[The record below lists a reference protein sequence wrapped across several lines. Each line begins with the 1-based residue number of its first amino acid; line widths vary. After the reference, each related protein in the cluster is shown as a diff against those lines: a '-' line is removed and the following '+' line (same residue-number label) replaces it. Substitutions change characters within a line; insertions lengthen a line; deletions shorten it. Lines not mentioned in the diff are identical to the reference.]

1 MTKAV
6 TARKRDREEDAE
18 EGTSQ
23 KKQQV
28 ASTSSMA
35 EKDVTSLRKRE
46 REEDLEEG
54 PSSKR
59 QEVGSSTPSTTAETS
74 SSMVI
79 SAGTP
84 SSNVASNV
92 ASNAA
97 SSMVTSTGTRSTT
110 AIIRAGVR
118 SKLSVAQRGAS
129 RRERAAGKRERNR
142 AIKNPE
148 AMKPCPSCVKAN
160 CYNPDKPHSSS
171 RYILCPSHK
180 ETTEEWIARNCNDDY
195 RRYIRK
201 HGLRESVILDPPV
214 KEIFLRLISEMVDD
228 YRQVAIKSQLFA
240 SYYIRRCLSQEL
252 PLPHIV
258 FNQAFFYACI
268 QKVIGRNISNTNVNL
283 PRQDMDRVFDEYSH
297 LFPNTQQ
304 LLTSYGRNVH
314 ANALASLANQSAS
327 NLVLHVSSNYKNI
340 LQYYIKTRLQEV
352 FVSVNT
358 CNTFINI

>member
-1 MTKAV
+1 M
-6 TARKRDREEDAE
+6 
-18 EGTSQ
+18 
-23 KKQQV
+23 
-28 ASTSSMA
+28 
-35 EKDVTSLRKRE
+35 
-46 REEDLEEG
+46 
-54 PSSKR
+54 P
-59 QEVGSSTPSTTAETS
+59 
-74 SSMVI
+74 
-79 SAGTP
+79 
-84 SSNVASNV
+84 
-92 ASNAA
+92 
-97 SSMVTSTGTRSTT
+97 
-110 AIIRAGVR
+110 
-118 SKLSVAQRGAS
+118 KLCQSELLQ
-129 RRERAAGKRERNR
+129 N
-142 AIKNPE
+142 
-148 AMKPCPSCVKAN
+148 
-160 CYNPDKPHSSS
+160 PHSSS
-171 RYILCPSHK
+171 RSILCRNHK
-180 ETTEEWIARNCNDDY
+180 ETTEEWIARNCNNDY

-201 HGLRESVILDPPV
+201 HGLQGLVILDPPV

-240 SYYIRRCLSQEL
+240 SYYIRRCLSREL
-252 PLPHIV
+252 PLPLIV
-258 FNQAFFYACI
+258 FHQAFFYACI